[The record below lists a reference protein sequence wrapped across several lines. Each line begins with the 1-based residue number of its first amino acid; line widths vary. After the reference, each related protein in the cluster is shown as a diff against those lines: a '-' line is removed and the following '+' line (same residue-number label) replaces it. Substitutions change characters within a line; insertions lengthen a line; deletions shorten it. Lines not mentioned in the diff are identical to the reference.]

1 MQVEYCFQV
10 MKINNKN
17 YKTIWF
23 NEKDNFVEIIDQTKL
38 PYSLNIAPLKTLAD
52 VIIAITTMQVRGAP
66 LIGGTAAY
74 GFVMAMKED
83 PTDANLSV
91 ASERLLASRTN

>member
-1 MQVEYCFQV
+1 

-38 PYSLNIAPLKTLAD
+38 PHSLNIVPLKTLAD
-52 VIIAITTMQVRGAP
+52 VIKAITTMQVRGAP
-66 LIGGTAAY
+66 LIGGAAAY